1 MESHCEGDGGV
12 DRREMK
18 RHCVRGMGGMERDGE
33 GWRGLEGDGEAS
45 RGIARGMEGD
55 GERWRGMAR
64 DQMTGA

>member
-1 MESHCEGDGGV
+1 
-12 DRREMK
+12 MK
-18 RHCVRGMGGMERDGE
+18 RHCVRGMGGVERDGE
-33 GWRGLEGDGEAS
+33 GWRGLEGGGEAS